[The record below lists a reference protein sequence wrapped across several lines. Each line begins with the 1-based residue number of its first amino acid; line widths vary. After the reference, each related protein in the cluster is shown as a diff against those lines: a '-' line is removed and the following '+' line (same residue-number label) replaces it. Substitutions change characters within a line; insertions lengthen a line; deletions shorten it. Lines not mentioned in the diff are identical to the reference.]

1 VEEKGSL
8 VSELETHIQL
18 DDPWKRSWLRAR
30 RRRAEA
36 ARMRRRRFRV
46 RSVKGCAAAVAL
58 VTAVVGS
65 VAAGHSTDRS
75 GTIDGATQSPYGYD
89 VAAVQQ
95 ALGVAADGVYGPQTR
110 NAVIHFQRQNGLL
123 VDGIVGPETAGAL
136 GIGGATDGSGSGAAA
151 SGSDAGNASSA
162 TLQRIAECE
171 SGGNPRAVGG
181 GGLYRGKYQFS
192 QEAWQAVGGTG
203 DPAAAPEAE
212 QDRRAAQLLR
222 QSGTSPW
229 PNCG

>member
-1 VEEKGSL
+1 L
-8 VSELETHIQL
+8 VSELETHVQL

-36 ARMRRRRFRV
+36 ARMRRRRFRA
-46 RSVKGCAAAVAL
+46 RSAKGCVAAAAL
-58 VTAVVGS
+58 ATAVVGGG
-65 VAAGHSTDRS
+65 VAVGHSTDGS
-75 GTIDGATQSPYGYD
+75 GASGSAAESPYGYD
-89 VAAVQQ
+89 IAAVQR

-110 NAVIHFQRQNGLL
+110 NAVIRFQRRNGLL
-123 VDGIVGPETAGAL
+123 VDGIVGPQTAGAL
-136 GIGGATDGSGSGAAA
+136 GIGGPTDNSGSGAPA
-151 SGSDAGNASSA
+151 SGGSSGSAPSA
-162 TLQRIAECE
+162 TLQGIAECE

-181 GGLYRGKYQFS
+181 GGVYRGKYQFS
-192 QEAWQAVGGTG
+192 NETWRALGGTG

-212 QDRRAAQLLR
+212 QDQRAAQLLR